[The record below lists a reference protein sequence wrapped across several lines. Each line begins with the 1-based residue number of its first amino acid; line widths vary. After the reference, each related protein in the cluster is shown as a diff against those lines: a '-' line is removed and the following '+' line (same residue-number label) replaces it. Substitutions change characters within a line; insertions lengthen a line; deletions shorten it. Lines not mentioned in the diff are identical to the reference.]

1 MERNYTPEIMDD
13 FSIKDERID
22 IALKELKIINYFLGG
37 NSTSKAG
44 IKEVIKSIPEN
55 NIVRILD
62 AGAGGSDVLLSMMH
76 IINNPVIFCLD
87 INIRTCWITRIN
99 YPDVNSICG
108 DVLEY
113 PFKNESFDIVHTS
126 LFLHHFTEEQIRLIL
141 IKLINSSRY
150 AVVINDLRRSI
161 FAYCGIKILTMLF
174 SKSNMV
180 KNDGPLSVKRA
191 FIKKDLLKIINDL
204 NIERFVIK
212 RKWAF
217 RWLVIL
223 YKNKS

>member
-13 FSIKDERID
+13 FSIKDNRID
-22 IALKELKIINYFLGG
+22 FALRELKIINYFLGG
-37 NSTSKAG
+37 NSTTKAG
-44 IKEVIKSIPEN
+44 IKEVIKNITGN
-55 NIVRILD
+55 NIISILD
-62 AGAGGSDVLLSMMH
+62 AGSGGSDVLLSMTQ
-76 IINNPVIFCLD
+76 IINNPVIYCLD
-87 INIRTCWITRIN
+87 INIRACWFTRIN
-99 YPDVNSICG
+99 YPDANSICG

-113 PFKNESFDIVHTS
+113 PFKNESYDIVHTS
-126 LFLHHFTEEQIRLIL
+126 LFLHHFTQEQINSIL
-141 IKLINSSRY
+141 KNLINSSRH

-161 FAYCGIKILTMLF
+161 LAYWGIKILTTLF
-174 SKSNMV
+174 SQSNMV

-204 NIERFVIK
+204 NIERFIIK